1 MPIKHIS
8 TSKTT
13 GYWQYGNRTKY
24 YYKSLKEKTIAYHKM
39 LKQVRAIYA
48 SKYFNK

>member
-1 MPIKHIS
+1 MPIKNIE
-8 TSKTT
+8 TSSTT

-24 YYKSLKEKTIAYHKM
+24 YYKTLKGKTSAYHKM
-39 LKQVRAIYA
+39 LKQIRSIYA